1 MHDPGLFV
9 RYKSAFNRLRKRD
22 MSDAVTTHCGRL
34 TIDLEFMTGRFNGGV
49 RFSIEEVWVGG
60 ASHFSYQMNN
70 NRHKDTIR
78 EAFRDLIP
86 DMKVNKHVEQENGIA
101 MTCLDRIYH
110 WVDPASISFR
120 GLILGD

>member
-1 MHDPGLFV
+1 
-9 RYKSAFNRLRKRD
+9 
-22 MSDAVTTHCGRL
+22 MSDAVTTHCGKL

-49 RFSIEEVWVGG
+49 RFSIEEVWESGN
-60 ASHFSYQMNN
+60 HYTYNM
-70 NRHKDTIR
+70 NRHKDNMR
-78 EAFRDLIP
+78 EAFRNLIP
-86 DMKVNKHVEQENGIA
+86 PMKVQYHVEQEIGIA

>member
-1 MHDPGLFV
+1 M
-9 RYKSAFNRLRKRD
+9 RKRD
-22 MSDAVTTHCGRL
+22 MSDAVTTRCGRL

-49 RFSIEEVWVGG
+49 RFSIEEVWESG
-60 ASHFSYQMNN
+60 SHFSYNMT
-70 NRHKDTIR
+70 RHKDTIR

-101 MTCLDRIYH
+101 MICLDQIDHRA
-110 WVDPASISFR
+110 DPASISFR

>member
-1 MHDPGLFV
+1 
-9 RYKSAFNRLRKRD
+9 
-22 MSDAVTTHCGRL
+22 MSDAVTTRCGRL

-49 RFSIEEVWVGG
+49 RFSIEEVCESG
-60 ASHFSYQMNN
+60 SHFTYQMNN
-70 NRHKDTIR
+70 SRHKDTIR

-101 MTCLDRIYH
+101 MICLDQIDHRA
-110 WVDPASISFR
+110 DPASISFM